1 MENIYIII
9 DPPPIVAKKKI
20 VKIIKKKIVKKN
32 PNEEY
37 ILEYHKVRRLR
48 TQNNLQ
54 YFNGW
59 LNKIIK
65 VNKDFLEWYEWNK
78 TPENSSVILL

>member
-1 MENIYIII
+1 MENIYIIM
-9 DPPPIVAKKKI
+9 DPPPIVDKKKI

-65 VNKDFLEWYEWNK
+65 VNKDFLEWYEWNNLQK
-78 TPENSSVILL
+78 SGF